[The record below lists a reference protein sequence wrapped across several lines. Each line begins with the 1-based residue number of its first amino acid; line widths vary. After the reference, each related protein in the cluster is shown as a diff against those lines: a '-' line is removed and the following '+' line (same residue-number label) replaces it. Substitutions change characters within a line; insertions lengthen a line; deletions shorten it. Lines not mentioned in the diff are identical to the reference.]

1 MTSAA
6 AATQQGLPRPA
17 PIGPRQRLNATV
29 VLSLLVHGILI
40 LGLGFAFR
48 EEAPLVPTL
57 DVIFSRTRTELT
69 PEQAD
74 FLAQADNRGGGEHD
88 KAQRP
93 RDTQAGAVPLA
104 EPGQAPLP
112 QQQSAAVEA
121 PPPQA
126 RVVASR
132 RGEEPVAAAQ
142 PREAIE
148 SPLPPVSTARAARD
162 AEMARLAA
170 EVYLRSELYAKR
182 PTRKFVSAST
192 REYAYANYLREWV
205 DRAERI
211 GNLNYPDEAR
221 QRRLGGQVVVS
232 VGVRRDGTVEST
244 RILRSSGTPLLDEG
258 VLRMVHLAQPF
269 PPLPDANDNVDIL
282 HVTRTGVFV
291 PGGTVRTE

>member
-1 MTSAA
+1 MTAA
-6 AATQQGLPRPA
+6 AAAPPP
-17 PIGPRQRLNATV
+17 PIGPRQRLNATA
-29 VLSLLVHGILI
+29 VLSLLVHGIVI
-40 LGLGFAFR
+40 LGLGFAFK

-57 DVIFSRTRTELT
+57 DVIFSQTRTELT

-74 FLAQADNRGGGEHD
+74 FLAQASNRGGGEHD

-93 RDTQAGAVPLA
+93 RDLQAGAIPLA
-104 EPGQAPLP
+104 EPGEEPLP
-112 QQQSAAVEA
+112 QRQSAAVEA

-132 RGEEPVAAAQ
+132 RGEEAVVAAQ
-142 PREAIE
+142 PRE
-148 SPLPPVSTARAARD
+148 PLHVPDLPPVSEARAPRD

-192 REYAYANYLREWV
+192 REYAYANYLRAWV

-221 QRRLGGQVVVS
+221 RRRLGGQVVVS
-232 VGVRRDGTVEST
+232 VGVRRDGSVEST

-258 VLRMVHLAQPF
+258 VLRMVRLAEPF
-269 PPLPDANDNVDIL
+269 PPLPDTGDKVDIL
-282 HVTRTGVFV
+282 HVTRTWVFV
-291 PGGTVRTE
+291 PAGTVRTE